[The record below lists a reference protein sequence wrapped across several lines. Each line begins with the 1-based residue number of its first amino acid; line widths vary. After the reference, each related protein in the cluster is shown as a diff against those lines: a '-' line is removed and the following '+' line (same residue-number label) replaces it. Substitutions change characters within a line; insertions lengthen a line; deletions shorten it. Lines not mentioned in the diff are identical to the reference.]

1 MGRVFTGIE
10 RLLGQSPRWLKKG
23 ARVGL
28 LVHPASVVCDLKH
41 SAEAFVEAFPGS
53 LKRLFGPQHGLW
65 GEKQDNMVFSA
76 HEAQT
81 PWKVPAY
88 SLYGNH
94 LAPTQEMLQGLD
106 VFIVDLQDV
115 GCRVYTYGATL
126 LGCLKACAE
135 KGLKVLV
142 LDRPNPIGGR
152 RVEGNVLDTAMI
164 SFVGP
169 HPIPMRHGLTLGEL
183 ARLFV
188 DQLGLQ
194 VDLEVVPMEGWRRHM
209 YFDETGLP
217 WVLPSP
223 NLPTL
228 HSCVVY
234 PGQVL
239 LEGTNLS
246 EGRGTTRPFEIFG
259 APFIEPFSLKKRLDE
274 LQLPGV
280 GFRALYFEPTHG
292 KWAGKR
298 CGGIQIYVLD
308 RNNFR
313 PYLTS
318 LWIIYLV
325 RALFNEAL
333 SWKQPPYEFETHR
346 LPLDLLTGDP
356 GIRQGLEQG
365 LSPEE
370 LQARWDP
377 QLEEWLNRRERY
389 LVYGN

>member
-152 RVEGNVLDTAMI
+152 MVEGNVLDTAMI

>member
-1 MGRVFTGIE
+1 M
-10 RLLGQSPRWLKKG
+10 
-23 ARVGL
+23 
-28 LVHPASVVCDLKH
+28 HPASVVCDLKH

-94 LAPTQEMLQGLD
+94 LAPTEEMLQGLD

-152 RVEGNVLDTAMI
+152 NVEGNVLDTAMI

-188 DQLGLQ
+188 GELGLQ
-194 VDLEVVPMEGWRRHM
+194 VDLEVVPMEGWRRQM
-209 YFDETGLP
+209 YFDQTGLP

-274 LQLPGV
+274 LRLPGV

-308 RNNFR
+308 RNDFR

-325 RALFNEAL
+325 RALFNESL
-333 SWKQPPYEFETHR
+333 SWKHPPYEFETHR

-370 LQARWDP
+370 LQARWEP